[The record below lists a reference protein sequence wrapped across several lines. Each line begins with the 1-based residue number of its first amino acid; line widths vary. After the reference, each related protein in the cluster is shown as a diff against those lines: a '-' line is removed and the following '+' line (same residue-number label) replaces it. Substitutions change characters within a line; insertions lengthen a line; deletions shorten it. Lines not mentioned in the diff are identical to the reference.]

1 MRTVRFQ
8 RGFFKDNVS
17 KGAFSKDSVPF
28 LRFDFLTLIQLIFS
42 FNNNKNE
49 LSDKPTHDRGQSLL
63 PSLSGNAAHPE
74 PHPSPHPLAD
84 VHAAVESQDFSYTS
98 ALPRTAAHQPV
109 HGAGKGRDTLYEGM
123 ETERAGENNAR
134 MAATA
139 VRGDKTGTVE
149 RILMANEE

>member
-1 MRTVRFQ
+1 MRTVCFQ
-8 RGFFKDNVS
+8 RGFFKDTVS
-17 KGAFSKDSVPF
+17 KDDFSKDSIPF

-84 VHAAVESQDFSYTS
+84 VHAAVESQDFPYTG
-98 ALPRTAAHQPV
+98 ALSRTAAHQPV

-149 RILMANEE
+149 RILMASD

>member
-1 MRTVRFQ
+1 MRTVCFQ

-17 KGAFSKDSVPF
+17 KDDFSKDSVPF
-28 LRFDFLTLIQLIFS
+28 LRFDFLPFIQLIFS

-84 VHAAVESQDFSYTS
+84 VHAAVESQDFPYTG

-149 RILMANEE
+149 RILMASD